1 MTIDP
6 RHLANL
12 LAIAS
17 HGSFNRA
24 AAALNISQP
33 ALSKSIALLEHRLG
47 VPVFDRTTRGST
59 LTKAGEILL
68 RRARSLEMLI
78 GDAEAEVHM
87 QAGGIDGPL
96 RIGVTPSVML
106 DLMPAVLERVIAGR
120 GACSI
125 SVIEGVDDHLM
136 PALLRGEID
145 LLIGPVGGLHPPPD
159 SVVEQALCDDPF
171 RLAVGPDHGLAG
183 RAEVTLAELAGQPW
197 VLPMPGSLFHRHV
210 EGLFMA
216 AGLPWPANAIHTNS
230 LALSER
236 LVLEG
241 RRIMLMTWLQ
251 GMTPGGRTLRQIALP
266 GAGSRRLGIRH
277 RKETALPALGLA
289 VVAAAQ
295 EVLRGYRQAG

>member
-12 LAIAS
+12 LAIAT

-47 VPVFDRTTRGST
+47 AAVFDRTRRGST
-59 LTKAGEILL
+59 LTVAGEILL
-68 RRARSLEMLI
+68 RRARALERLI
-78 GDAEAEVHM
+78 GDAESEVHM
-87 QAGGIDGPL
+87 NALGVEGPL
-96 RIGVTPSVML
+96 RIGATPSVML
-106 DLMPAVLERVIAGR
+106 DVIPTVLERVTKGR
-120 GACSI
+120 GPCAI
-125 SVIEGVDDHLM
+125 SVVEGLDDRMM
-136 PALLRGEID
+136 PALLQGEID

-159 SVVEQALCDDPF
+159 TVVELPLCDDPF
-171 RLAVGPDHGLAG
+171 QLGAGPGHPLARRREA
-183 RAEVTLAELAGQPW
+183 TLAELAEEAW

-216 AGLPWPANAIHTNS
+216 AGIAWPRNAIHTNS

-241 RRIMLMTWLQ
+241 GRIMLMTWLQ
-251 GMTPGGRTLRQIALP
+251 GATAGGRGLRRIPVL
-266 GAGSRRLGIRH
+266 GAGARRVGIRH
-277 RKETALPALGLA
+277 RKETALSALGWA
-289 VVAAAQ
+289 IVDAAQ
-295 EVLRGYRQAG
+295 EVVGRYREAR

>member
-12 LAIAS
+12 LAIAT

-24 AAALNISQP
+24 AAALNLSQP

-59 LTKAGEILL
+59 LTAAGEILL

-96 RIGVTPSVML
+96 RVGVTPSAML

-125 SVIEGVDDHLM
+125 SVVEGLDDHMM

-145 LLIGPVGGLHPPPD
+145 LLIGPVGGLRPPPD
-159 SVVEQALCDDPF
+159 SVVEQVLCDDPF
-171 RLAVGPDHGLAG
+171 LLAAGAAHPLAD
-183 RAEVTLAELAGQPW
+183 RKEIALAELAEEAW

-216 AGLPWPANAIHTNS
+216 AGVTWPKDAIHTNS

-251 GMTPGGRTLRQIALP
+251 AMTPGGRTLRQIALP
-266 GAGSRRLGIRH
+266 GAGSRRMGIRH
-277 RKETALPALGLA
+277 RKETALPSLGLA
-289 VVAAAQ
+289 VVKAAQ
-295 EVLRGYRQAG
+295 EVVQGYREVA

>member
-12 LAIAS
+12 LAIAT

-59 LTKAGEILL
+59 LTAAGQILL

-78 GDAEAEVHM
+78 GDAEAEVHL

-96 RIGVTPSVML
+96 RVGATPSVML
-106 DLMPAVLERVIAGR
+106 DLMPAVMQKITQGR

-125 SVIEGVDDHLM
+125 SVVEGLDDHMM
-136 PALLRGEID
+136 PALLKGEID
-145 LLIGPVGGLHPPPD
+145 LLIGPVGGLRPPPD
-159 SVVEQALCDDPF
+159 AVIEMPLCDDPF
-171 RLAVGPDHGLAG
+171 RLAVGPGHALAG
-183 RAEVTLAELAGQPW
+183 RDSVTLADLAGEAW

-216 AGLPWPANAIHTNS
+216 AGIPWPRDAIHTNS

-241 RRIMLMTWLQ
+241 RRVMLMTWLQ
-251 GMTPGGRTLRQIALP
+251 GMTPGGRILRQIALP
-266 GAGSRRLGIRH
+266 GAGTRRIGIRH
-277 RKETALPALGLA
+277 RKETTLSALGQA
-289 VVAAAQ
+289 VVTAAK
-295 EVLRGYRQAG
+295 EIVEHYREAG

>member
-12 LAIAS
+12 LAIAT

-24 AAALNISQP
+24 AAALNLSQP

-59 LTKAGEILL
+59 LTAAGEILL
-68 RRARSLEMLI
+68 RRARSLAMLI
-78 GDAEAEVHM
+78 SDAEAEVHM
-87 QAGGIDGPL
+87 QAGGIEGPL
-96 RIGVTPSVML
+96 RVGATPSVML
-106 DLMPAVLERVIAGR
+106 DLIPAVLAQVTAGR

-125 SVIEGVDDHLM
+125 SVVEGLDDHMM

-145 LLIGPVGGLHPPPD
+145 LLVGPVGGLRPPPD
-159 SVVEQALCDDPF
+159 TVIEQILCDDPF
-171 RLAVGPDHGLAG
+171 LLAAGAAHRLADRP
-183 RAEVTLAELAGQPW
+183 EITLAELADEAW

-216 AGLPWPANAIHTNS
+216 AGIAWPKDAIHTNS
-230 LALSER
+230 LALSEQ

-251 GMTPGGRTLRQIALP
+251 GMTPGGRGLKRITVP
-266 GAGSRRLGIRH
+266 GAGTRHIGIRH
-277 RKETALPALGLA
+277 RKETALPVLGEA

-295 EVLRGYRQAG
+295 DVVRRYREAS

>member
-12 LAIAS
+12 LAIAT

-24 AAALNISQP
+24 AAALNLSQP

-47 VPVFDRTTRGST
+47 IPVFERTTRGST

-68 RRARSLEMLI
+68 RRARALEMLI

-96 RIGVTPSVML
+96 RVGVTPSAML

-125 SVIEGVDDHLM
+125 SVVEGLDDHMM

-145 LLIGPVGGLHPPPD
+145 LLIGPVGGLRPPPD
-159 SVVEQALCDDPF
+159 SVVEQVLCDDPF
-171 RLAVGPDHGLAG
+171 RLAVGPGHVLAG
-183 RAEVTLAELAGQPW
+183 RTEVTLAEVADQPW

-216 AGLPWPANAIHTNS
+216 AGVTWPKDAIHTNS

-266 GAGSRRLGIRH
+266 GAGSRRMGFRH
-277 RKETALPALGLA
+277 RKETALPTLGLA
-289 VVAAAQ
+289 VVKAAQ
-295 EVLRGYRQAG
+295 EVVQGYREAG

>member
-12 LAIAS
+12 LAIAT

-24 AAALNISQP
+24 AAALNLSQP

-47 VPVFDRTTRGST
+47 VSVFDRTTRGST

-68 RRARSLEMLI
+68 RRARSLETLI
-78 GDAEAEVHM
+78 SDAEAEVHM
-87 QAGGIDGPL
+87 QAGGVEGPL
-96 RIGVTPSVML
+96 RIGATPSVML
-106 DLMPAVLERVIAGR
+106 DLIPAVLEQVTAGR

-125 SVIEGVDDHLM
+125 SVVEGLDDHMM

-145 LLIGPVGGLHPPPD
+145 LLVGPVGGLRPPPD
-159 SVVEQALCDDPF
+159 SVVEQFLCDDPF
-171 RLAVGPDHGLAG
+171 LLATGAAHRLAERH
-183 RAEVTLAELAGQPW
+183 EITLDELADEAW

-216 AGLPWPANAIHTNS
+216 AGIAWPKDAIHTNS
-230 LALSER
+230 LALSEQ

-251 GMTPGGRTLRQIALP
+251 GMTPGGRGLKHITLP
-266 GAGSRRLGIRH
+266 GAGTRRIGIRH
-277 RKETALPALGLA
+277 RKETALPALGEA

-295 EVLRGYRQAG
+295 DVVRRYREAG